1 MKKIALVTGGSR
13 GIGEAIV
20 ELLGK
25 EYEVYYTYHSTSPGD
40 GDVAHPSIHPLRVDS
55 RDYDAITHA
64 VAEILEVGPVSVLVN
79 NAGITKDRTC
89 LKMSKNE
96 WDEVIELNLN
106 AVFYYTKA
114 CLQGMVDAG
123 WGRIINISS
132 IIGLSGGFGQA
143 NYAAS
148 KAGVIGFTKS
158 LALELATKNITVNA
172 IAPGYVDTDM
182 TAVIPEKTKSM
193 LVDRVPMK
201 RFGERHE
208 VASMVRYLAS
218 EEASY
223 ITGQVFNVS
232 GGL

>member
-1 MKKIALVTGGSR
+1 MKRIALVTGGSR

-20 ELLGK
+20 NALAK
-25 EYEVYYTYHSTSPGD
+25 EYEIYYTYHTTPPNMDLAQS
-40 GDVAHPSIHPLRVDS
+40 SIHPLKVDS
-55 RDYDAITHA
+55 SDYDAITQA
-64 VAEILEVGPVSVLVN
+64 VADIMKIGPISVLVN
-79 NAGITKDRTC
+79 NAGITRDRTC
-89 LKMSKNE
+89 MKMSKDE
-96 WDEVIELNLN
+96 WDEVIQLNLN

-114 CLQGMVDAG
+114 CLQSMVVAG

-148 KAGVIGFTKS
+148 KAGLIGFTKS

-182 TAVIPEKTKSM
+182 TIGIPESVKEELIEKI
-193 LVDRVPMK
+193 PMK
-201 RFGERHE
+201 RFGERNE
-208 VASMVRYLAS
+208 VASMVQYLAS
-218 EEASY
+218 KEASY

>member
-1 MKKIALVTGGSR
+1 MKRIALVTGGSR

-20 ELLGK
+20 NALAK
-25 EYEVYYTYHSTSPGD
+25 EYEVYYTYHTTPPSIDLAQS
-40 GDVAHPSIHPLRVDS
+40 SIHPLKVDS
-55 RDYDAITHA
+55 SDYDAINQA
-64 VAEILEVGPVSVLVN
+64 VADIIKIGPVSVLVN
-79 NAGITKDRTC
+79 NAGITRDRTC
-89 LKMSKNE
+89 MKMSKDE
-96 WDEVIELNLN
+96 WDEVIQLNLN

-123 WGRIINISS
+123 WGRVINISS

-148 KAGVIGFTKS
+148 KAGLIGFTKS

-182 TAVIPEKTKSM
+182 TVAIPESVKEK
-193 LVDRVPMK
+193 LVEKIPMK
-201 RFGERHE
+201 RFGERNE
-208 VASMVRYLAS
+208 VASMVQYLAS
-218 EEASY
+218 EDASY